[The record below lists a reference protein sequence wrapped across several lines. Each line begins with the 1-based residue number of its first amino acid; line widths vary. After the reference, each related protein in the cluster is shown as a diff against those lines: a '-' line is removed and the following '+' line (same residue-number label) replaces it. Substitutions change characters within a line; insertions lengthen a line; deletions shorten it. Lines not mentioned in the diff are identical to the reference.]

1 MLNEE
6 KNQKILSIYM
16 SYKNHLKLSIMNN
29 STLSITLISLFAL
42 LISCKQEKEAPKKMP
57 EGTISVK
64 VSFIQN
70 KENFESES
78 HRLAALFEVYAE
90 SQKKASPM
98 MATFMGTEGYNH
110 LWDDLSPEGVQHNLA
125 RLKLFHETAN
135 WFDLKDLPER
145 DKVNFNIYNR
155 TIADQYALYG
165 QFPEQYLVV
174 DQIQGVHNM
183 IPAVIQMMPA
193 NSTESIENLLARL
206 DSIPELLTKLEMILA
221 EGIEKGIVM
230 PRTTVVQVPD
240 QIKQMISDEPEKS
253 IFYAPFSNLNEEI
266 NLEGQKSAQERA
278 RVLVSEGIN
287 PALRRFAQFM
297 DQEYLPNARDS
308 YGLKDLANG
317 EAWYNERIKFYTTT
331 NMTAQEVHD
340 LGLSEVARIKLEM
353 EKLKA
358 ETGFEGDIEAF
369 NTFLREDPQF
379 YFETPEE
386 LLIAYRD
393 ICKRIDPVLPTLFG
407 KLPRLPYG
415 VKQVP
420 AYSEKGT
427 TAAYYQPGS
436 LASAV
441 AGTFFA
447 NTYNLKSRPKWEMEA
462 LSIHEA
468 VPGHHLQIAIA
479 QELEGLPEFRTMVFF
494 TAFIEGW
501 GLYSES
507 LGPDLGMYKDPYSKY
522 GQLTYEMWR
531 AIRLVVDTGLHM
543 FDWTRQE
550 AIDYFKLNTGK
561 SENDITVEVDRYIAW
576 PGQAL
581 AYKIGELK
589 IKELRKR
596 AESALADQ
604 FDIRAFHDV
613 ILGSG
618 ALPLEVLEENVD
630 SWISQQESQ

>member
-1 MLNEE
+1 MI
-6 KNQKILSIYM
+6 KIYKTLSIYM
-16 SYKNHLKLSIMNN
+16 SYQNHLKLSIMNK
-29 STLSITLISLFAL
+29 STLSITVIFFFAL
-42 LISCKQEKEAPKKMP
+42 LHACSPEKEAPKEMP
-57 EGTISVK
+57 EGTVNEK
-64 VSFIQN
+64 LSFLEH

-78 HRLAALFEVYAE
+78 QRLAALFEVYTL
-90 SQKKASPM
+90 SQLEASPV
-98 MATFMGTEGYNH
+98 MATFMGKEGYNH
-110 LWDDLSPEGVQHNLA
+110 LWDDPSPEGVQQNLA
-125 RLKLFHETAN
+125 RLKLFNQTAN
-135 WFDLKDLPER
+135 WFDLKDLTEQ
-145 DKVNFNIYNR
+145 DKVNFKIYNR
-155 TIADQYALYG
+155 TISDQYALYG
-165 QFPEQYLVV
+165 QFPEQYLII
-174 DQIQGVHNM
+174 DQIQGIHNM

-193 NSTESIENLLARL
+193 NSTESIENLLSRL
-206 DSIPELLTKLEMILA
+206 DSIPELLTKLEIILA

-230 PRTTVVQVPD
+230 PRTTVVQVPE
-240 QIKQMISDEPEKS
+240 QLKQMISDEPEKS

-278 RVLVSEGIN
+278 RMLITKGVN
-287 PALRRFAQFM
+287 PALRRFTQFM
-297 DQEYLPNARDS
+297 EKEYLPNARDS
-308 YGLKDLANG
+308 YGLKDLPNG
-317 EAWYNERIKFYTTT
+317 EAWYNERINFYTTT

-353 EKLKA
+353 GKLKSEA
-358 ETGFEGDIEAF
+358 GFEGDLDAF

-420 AYSEKGT
+420 AYSEKAT
-427 TAAYYQPGS
+427 TTAYYQPGS
-436 LASAV
+436 LASGV

-494 TAFIEGW
+494 TSFIEGW

-550 AIDYFKLNTGK
+550 AIDYFKMNTGK
-561 SENDITVEVDRYIAW
+561 SENDIAVEVDRYIAW

-596 AESALADQ
+596 AEAALANQ

-613 ILGSG
+613 VLGSG
-618 ALPLEVLEENVD
+618 ALPLDILEDNVD
-630 SWISQQESQ
+630 SWIERQKSKE